1 MSEAVK
7 TVEIFLPSILGYE
20 KIARNAAAAIA
31 HEMGFS
37 DDRIDDL
44 QTAVAEACMNAIEHG
59 NREDGRAKVTVLM
72 RVVGNELEIQ
82 VQDEGL
88 TPIPEAFPNPGRVGE
103 GGDNR
108 GWGMFF
114 IKQLMDDV
122 QVKRLPEGGN
132 LVKMVIHLTQEGEAM
147 QQPASASAST
157 TPHAE
162 SQPAAPNTSTTPP
175 TQDMPPAPSQPAA
188 GDTPT
193 SAS

>member
-31 HEMGFS
+31 QEMGFS

-88 TPIPEAFPNPGRVGE
+88 TPIPEAFPNPGRIGE

-122 QVKRLPEGGN
+122 QIKRLPEGGN
-132 LVKMVIHLTQEGEAM
+132 LVKMVIHLTQDNEAP
-147 QQPASASAST
+147 QPPTAPATNAPSPTEPTSSTVSAST
-157 TPHAE
+157 TP
-162 SQPAAPNTSTTPP
+162 SPQDSPP
-175 TQDMPPAPSQPAA
+175 TQPQPTA
-188 GDTPT
+188 GDPPT
-193 SAS
+193 SPG